1 MKKYFILTSL
11 LSLTACFGGGGSGG
25 GSGGGAGAPAG
36 VHQAI
41 TPDSA
46 AAQSNALVTSMA
58 SEILVASDGSVATPS
73 LSRAATQSYYN
84 GKTYTAYRL
93 DDVVF
98 KIGGEDSQIKFEVDD
113 KGQIIALTKM
123 DRSDDFS
130 GEPTYAKSQE
140 GTFTRTSSTSKDFSK
155 SLFIY
160 GYNLNTDNDPSS
172 GLVREHFGGD
182 LQIMDDSADLAS
194 WQIKQK
200 VRDYIN
206 KETNKIKKSQPSNA
220 YDEKIEAAR
229 AYYLGQVDDLSFDTP
244 EEVHATVTA
253 EGVKIGLK
261 YADLGFAE
269 LTVKDNTDKTIEE
282 HNYSPYVGGYG
293 ALKVDPSKLSK
304 DTSFSGTAIAG
315 LDHKV
320 VVNNHTTVK
329 EGVLVRDDNATL
341 TMHSDGAS
349 ELVMDNLKVDTTS
362 DAGLMGKKWYNVTA
376 KQNAD
381 GTPTFI
387 VTGTNAITGYNL
399 PSGTTTTKGVTFA
412 PSEFRPIEQEYSHNI
427 DGENPGEG
435 TRYGGNMET
444 AMYGPNSAASEATAR
459 FGFSN
464 EVYSNSNADHQE
476 VAIYGAFGGTKQ

>member
-1 MKKYFILTSL
+1 MKKYFFLTSVL
-11 LSLTACFGGGGSGG
+11 ALAACGG

-36 VHQAI
+36 VRQAI

-160 GYNLNTDNDPSS
+160 GCNLTTS
-172 GLVREHFGGD
+172 GDTSLVRQHFGGD

-194 WQIKQK
+194 WQLKQK

-206 KETNKIKKSQPSNA
+206 KEINKIKESQPSND
-220 YDEKIEAAR
+220 YDEEIETAR
-229 AYYLGQVDDLSFDTP
+229 AYYLGQVDGLSFGTP

-253 EGVKIGLK
+253 EGVNIGLK

-269 LTVKDNTDKTIEE
+269 LTVKDNTDTTIEE

-293 ALKVDPSKLSK
+293 ALKVDPSTLTD
-304 DTSFSGTAIAG
+304 DTTFSGTTIAG
-315 LDHKV
+315 IDRKTV
-320 VVNNHTTVK
+320 VDNDTTVDK
-329 EGVLVRDDNATL
+329 GVLVRDDHATL
-341 TMHSDGAS
+341 TMHSNGAS
-349 ELVMDNLKVDTTS
+349 ELVMNDLKVVHTEDS
-362 DAGLMGKKWYNVTA
+362 EAGLMGKKWYNMTA

-381 GTPTFI
+381 GTPL
-387 VTGTNAITGYNL
+387 GK
-399 PSGTTTTKGVTFA
+399 S
-412 PSEFRPIEQEYSHNI
+412 
-427 DGENPGEG
+427 
-435 TRYGGNMET
+435 
-444 AMYGPNSAASEATAR
+444 
-459 FGFSN
+459 
-464 EVYSNSNADHQE
+464 
-476 VAIYGAFGGTKQ
+476 